1 MRLASVAVT
10 AALLAL
16 STQGGAQDV
25 AAGPFHGNW
34 RMAAADDRG
43 DHGLMAITIQL
54 TRRERRGSGD
64 YATHQP
70 MCSFL
75 DGGPI
80 RGDGDCEL
88 TGGRFTEVRRDGHR
102 LVLTLIPTADGTP
115 HRLMR
120 RREGK
125 SLVGTYR
132 AGDLVRAV
140 ILEPAP

>member
-1 MRLASVAVT
+1 MRHASLAAST
-10 AALLAL
+10 LLAL
-16 STQGGAQDV
+16 ATAGSARDV
-25 AAGPFHGNW
+25 IPGPFHGSW

-43 DHGLMAITIQL
+43 DHGLMAITIHL
-54 TRRERRGSGD
+54 SRHERRGSGD
-64 YATHQP
+64 YAMHQP

-88 TGGRFTEVRRDGHR
+88 TGGRFIEVRREGRR
-102 LVLTLIPTADGTP
+102 LVLILAPTADGTP
-115 HRLMR
+115 HRMTLGR
-120 RREGK
+120 RGE

-132 AGDLVRAV
+132 AGGFLREV